1 MSNGIGQYIF
11 TYFLPVYD
19 IIKDIMNNNK
29 QLDTQMKTADRI
41 RRYYGR

>member
-1 MSNGIGQYIF
+1 
-11 TYFLPVYD
+11 
-19 IIKDIMNNNK
+19 MNNNK